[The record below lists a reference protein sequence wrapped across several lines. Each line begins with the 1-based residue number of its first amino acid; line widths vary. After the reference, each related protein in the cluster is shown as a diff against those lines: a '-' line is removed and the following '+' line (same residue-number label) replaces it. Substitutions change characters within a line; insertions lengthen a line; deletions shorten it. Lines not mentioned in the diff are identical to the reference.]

1 MEENLTMEENPE
13 VNSLPEETKE
23 AEQSPRHR
31 LNRPSRAFDNSGHV
45 LEVLRAA
52 MPYIDSRNQPT
63 METLLKATDLIHT
76 TRNRSNTAELSAAS
90 LNTRPAD
97 LEGMLY
103 SVREVGSF
111 PERDLIDRIL
121 NFIRARKFYQ
131 TYRSLNQNRDIL
143 RTANS
148 SQNTFG
154 NNASFIEA
162 LRSIL
167 PPEQAANLDQ
177 VQTMMNAINAMNA
190 MNAMNNNT
198 NPYSNAN
205 GINNSNASAN
215 TSNATYSNKNYS
227 SYNPYSNDQQP
238 KQSYTA
244 PNNTSANTSQA
255 ASTPSTPPW
264 NAVNANGN
272 IRNYT
277 YNMNSDANK
286 RSTQTPTTPPASS
299 ETNMTQLYNNVT
311 NLYNALN
318 SSGITRNQNGANN
331 QTNMMNAITALAN
344 SGFFNNST
352 PQAQAP
358 TSSVTTSTPFQSNI
372 TAFQQPTLQSMPIPD
387 SNVFHPDF
395 STQQKDTRVFQP
407 DELYQKLSDFRT
419 ANHWSATAE
428 EHSNEMI
435 EAASLDSK

>member
-1 MEENLTMEENPE
+1 
-13 VNSLPEETKE
+13 
-23 AEQSPRHR
+23 
-31 LNRPSRAFDNSGHV
+31 
-45 LEVLRAA
+45 
-52 MPYIDSRNQPT
+52 
-63 METLLKATDLIHT
+63 
-76 TRNRSNTAELSAAS
+76 
-90 LNTRPAD
+90 
-97 LEGMLY
+97 
-103 SVREVGSF
+103 
-111 PERDLIDRIL
+111 
-121 NFIRARKFYQ
+121 
-131 TYRSLNQNRDIL
+131 
-143 RTANS
+143 
-148 SQNTFG
+148 
-154 NNASFIEA
+154 
-162 LRSIL
+162 
-167 PPEQAANLDQ
+167 
-177 VQTMMNAINAMNA
+177 
-190 MNAMNNNT
+190 
-198 NPYSNAN
+198 
-205 GINNSNASAN
+205 
-215 TSNATYSNKNYS
+215 
-227 SYNPYSNDQQP
+227 
-238 KQSYTA
+238 
-244 PNNTSANTSQA
+244 
-255 ASTPSTPPW
+255 
-264 NAVNANGN
+264 
-272 IRNYT
+272 
-277 YNMNSDANK
+277 MNSDANK